1 MKLYIS
7 GPITGTEDYM
17 ERFAAAQKKLED
29 EGWSVVNPALVN
41 SNLPKDTKWED
52 YMEMAVCML
61 DMCEVV
67 YFLDGWEKSRGANIE
82 YGYALAKG
90 KDIMLQKEYEMDEPE
105 EAELLSFSN
114 WTKVTEGIYKYALTK
129 DSSYEIHILYQ
140 PKGGDIMK
148 AKASLY
154 ITGYWRDYNVTDID
168 CYFKRECL
176 LAEGTVFEC
185 MLESLKDH

>member
-17 ERFAAAQKKLED
+17 ERFAAAQKELEE

-41 SNLPKDTKWED
+41 SNLPEDTEWED
-52 YMEMAVCML
+52 YMRMAVCML

-82 YGYALAKG
+82 YGYAQAKG
-90 KDIMLQKEYEMDEPE
+90 KDIMFQKEYEEYRPDKSALEDLKNWPE
-105 EAELLSFSN
+105 TA
-114 WTKVTEGIYKYALTK
+114 KGIRTYALTE
-129 DSSYEIHILYQ
+129 DTWYEIHILHQ
-140 PKGGDIMK
+140 PEGRDIMK

-154 ITGYWRDYNVTDID
+154 IAGYWRNYQ
-168 CYFKRECL
+168 RECL